1 MVSSKIHNELSW
13 FLNLSRLPQ
22 LETLVFEPGMAKSIH
37 HARVLIKQR
46 HIMVGKQIVDVPS
59 FSPLGGG
66 RPGREAQNLKAAS
79 QKASGGDDDEDKD
92 DE

>member
-59 FSPLGGG
+59 FRFALTVKSTLTLLCQ
-66 RPGREAQNLKAAS
+66 AHLVA
-79 QKASGGDDDEDKD
+79 EDLAEKPRT
-92 DE
+92 